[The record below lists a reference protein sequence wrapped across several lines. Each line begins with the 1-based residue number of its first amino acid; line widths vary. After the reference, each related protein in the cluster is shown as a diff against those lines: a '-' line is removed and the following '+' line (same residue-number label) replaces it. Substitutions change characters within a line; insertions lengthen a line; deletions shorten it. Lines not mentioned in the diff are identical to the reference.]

1 MSKRREW
8 TLRMKRERDDRLK
21 KKTENSR
28 EIVESIKCWYNCRR
42 VVVERYHYLSKAEHD
57 NSITQQVDSVHLGN
71 FAITQLVDSVHLRN
85 FFLQT
90 ELTMQKVKVK
100 LEDRK
105 LGW

>member
-1 MSKRREW
+1 MDLEDEE
-8 TLRMKRERDDRLK
+8 RERDDRLK

-28 EIVESIKCWYNCRR
+28 EIVESIKCGYNCRR
-42 VVVERYHYLSKAEHD
+42 VVVERYHYLSKVEHD
-57 NSITQQVDSVHLGN
+57 NSITQQVDLVHLGN
-71 FAITQLVDSVHLRN
+71 FFAITQLVDSVHLRN

-105 LGW
+105 LG